1 MDIIDNVSNEER
13 FLMAVSNPA
22 VFGEYYIKPFTKGWD
37 TKTANFQFDMIENV
51 LTYQNIV
58 VHIPVEHAKS
68 TWISLVYPLWLLARD
83 KNISI
88 AIISNTAR
96 QAKGFMSVIKQHLE
110 TNELIHRD
118 FPYLIPDYDYKWT
131 ETEIFLKR
139 DITKKSKD
147 PSILAL
153 GTEGA
158 ILGARLD
165 YVIGDDICDLQ
176 NTATELS
183 RQKVLTW
190 WNEII
195 DSRVSK
201 TGKKI
206 LLGTLQHNQDLLC
219 TLSDKKS
226 YHYVHY
232 AGLDETTNPPTPLW
246 GDKWSLERL
255 LQKKEDIGSIS
266 FARVIQN
273 DREQKFNKLLDI
285 NWLNYYGGHRT
296 KQLPPIYELDY
307 YISFD
312 PAIADDRDTGIKNK
326 LDRACI
332 AVTALS
338 KKTKDIFLIEYYQD
352 WLTFPE
358 QVKLIDQYWDKYNK
372 VCRGIGI
379 ESVAYQ
385 KALAQQAY
393 LLKSLPPVI
402 AVKVGTQSKA
412 TRLVSFSVYAESGR
426 YFILDTHNDF
436 IEEWKNFEPG
446 GASPNVLDACS
457 VGVIMM
463 TQGGKL
469 TKEQKEKVQS
479 ISI

>member
-1 MDIIDNVSNEER
+1 MAVINNVTVEER
-13 FLMAVSNPA
+13 FLMAISNPA

-37 TKTANFQFDMIENV
+37 TETADFQFDMLENV
-51 LTYQNIV
+51 LMYQNVV

-83 KNISI
+83 KNISM

-118 FPYLIPDYDYKWT
+118 FPYLIPDYDFKWT

-139 DITKKSKD
+139 DINKRSKD

-165 YVIGDDICDLQ
+165 YVIGDDICDLK
-176 NTATELS
+176 NTATELY
-183 RQKVLTW
+183 REKVYKW

-219 TLSDKKS
+219 TLSDKTR

-232 AGLDETTNPPTPLW
+232 AGLDERTNPPTPLW
-246 GDKWSLERL
+246 ADKWSVERL
-255 LQKKEDIGSIS
+255 LEKKEDIGANS

-273 DREQKFNKLLDI
+273 DREQKFNKLLDMD
-285 NWLNYYGGHRT
+285 WLNYYGGYRE
-296 KQLPPIYELDY
+296 KQIPPDYELDFF
-307 YISFD
+307 ISLD
-312 PAIADDRDTGIKNK
+312 PAIADDSVTGKIKG
-326 LDRACI
+326 LDKACI
-332 AVTALS
+332 AVNALS

-352 WLTFPE
+352 WLTFPD
-358 QVKLIDQYWDKYNK
+358 QVRLIDEFWQKYFMK
-372 VCRGIGI
+372 CRGIGI
-379 ESVAYQ
+379 ESVAFQ
-385 KALAQQAY
+385 KSLKQQAY
-393 LLKSLPPVI
+393 LLDSLPPVI
-402 AVKVGTQSKA
+402 SVNVGTQSKPA
-412 TRLVSFSVYAESGR
+412 RLSAFGVYSETKR
-426 YFILDTHNDF
+426 YFIKEEHTEF
-436 IEEWKNFEPG
+436 IEEWRSYEPG
-446 GASPNVLDACS
+446 GKSPNILDACS

-463 TQGGKL
+463 TQGKYL
-469 TKEQKEKVQS
+469 TNKQRKAVQS